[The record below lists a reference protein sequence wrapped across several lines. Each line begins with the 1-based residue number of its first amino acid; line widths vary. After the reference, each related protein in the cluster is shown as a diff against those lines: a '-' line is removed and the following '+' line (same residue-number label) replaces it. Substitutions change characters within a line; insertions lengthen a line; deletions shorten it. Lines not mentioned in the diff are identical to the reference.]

1 MHDTTKKSPRR
12 TVCEVFG
19 KVLLAFNKIKLD
31 AITPKFVVEQN
42 KSFRNKNHSHTIV
55 LVPVNIAEPS

>member
-1 MHDTTKKSPRR
+1 MHDTTNKSPRP

-19 KVLLAFNKIKLD
+19 KVLLAFNKTKLD

-42 KSFRNKNHSHTIV
+42 KSTRIKNHSHTIV
-55 LVPVNIAEPS
+55 LVN